1 MAVYQIIASPK
12 KINKLF
18 RLYSSVHNLPR
29 INITNSAYLSRAVS
43 TVPNEM
49 KPFLEIQYKSLIEIV
64 KESGIEPL
72 IPVELSPNVDI
83 NEINPKNDEM
93 ERVAKFLIPLCYA
106 ISDGRSFEH
115 GVGYAIA
122 KPTIP
127 LLLKG
132 QKINIPTIRRP
143 CHVPIIFEDFSK
155 ERDSKNLLSLL
166 REFQKYDYGTGLC
179 SIHGKTLI
187 GFKKESYDKDCMRCV
202 ASNYFEVV
210 SAKIY

>member
-1 MAVYQIIASPK
+1 MAIYQIIASPK
-12 KINKLF
+12 KIDRLF
-18 RLYSSVHNLPR
+18 RIFSSVHNLPK
-29 INITNSAYLSRAVS
+29 IITTNSAYLSRAVS

-49 KPFLEIQYKSLIEIV
+49 KPFLETQYKSLIEII

-72 IPVELSPNVDI
+72 IPVELSPNVNI

-115 GVGYAIA
+115 GVGYAII

-143 CHVPIIFEDFSK
+143 CQTPIIFEDFSK
-155 ERDSKNLLSLL
+155 ERDSKNLVSMLK
-166 REFQKYDYGTGLC
+166 EFQKYDYGTGLC
-179 SIHGKTLI
+179 SLHGKTLI
-187 GFKKESYDKDCMRCV
+187 GFKKNSNDKNCMRCI
-202 ASNYFEVV
+202 AGNYFEVV
-210 SAKIY
+210 PVNQ